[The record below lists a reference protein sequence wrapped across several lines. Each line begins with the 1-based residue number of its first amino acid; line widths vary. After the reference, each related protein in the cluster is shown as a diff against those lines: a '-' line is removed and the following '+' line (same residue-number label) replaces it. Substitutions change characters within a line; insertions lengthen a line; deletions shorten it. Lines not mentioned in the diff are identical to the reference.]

1 MTDTIFALSSGQVP
15 AAIGIIRISGPEAAG
30 AVEALAGSLPEP
42 RKAVLRALRDA
53 DGAMLDRALVLWF
66 PGEATA
72 TGEPSAEFHCHGG
85 RAVVAAV
92 EAALEAIPGLRRA
105 YPGEFTRRA
114 FLNGRIDLAQ
124 AEGLADLISS
134 ETESQRLSAIAAS
147 GGQLSSRI
155 DDWRNRVL
163 TLGAQ
168 VEAVLDF
175 SDEEDAEDL
184 PAEFELELTELQSEI
199 AEWLAR
205 PGAERLRDGVR
216 VVLGGP
222 PNSGKSSLFNALL
235 DEGAAIVS
243 DIAGTTRD
251 VIERPV
257 ALYGVPFVLVD
268 TAGVR
273 DGSDDAIEAVG
284 IERAWSE
291 FERADIVLWLGE
303 AGKGPAG
310 SIDVASKADLV
321 DGSRD
326 SSELSVSAVSGEG
339 LSDLIEIVVGKARS
353 LLPKPG
359 TAALN
364 RRQRA
369 VLSDASEG
377 LDTAAA
383 ATDPLIVGEGLRR
396 ARVAFDAFLGKASTE
411 DMLDNLFGRFCI
423 GK

>member
-15 AAIGIIRISGPEAAG
+15 AAIGIIRISGSEAAG

-42 RKAVLRALRDA
+42 RKAVLRTLRDA
-53 DGAMLDRALVLWF
+53 DGAVLDRALVLWF

-85 RAVVAAV
+85 RAVIAAV
-92 EAALEAIPGLRRA
+92 EAALGALPGLRRA
-105 YPGEFTRRA
+105 YPGEFSRRA

-134 ETESQRLSAIAAS
+134 ETESQRLAAIAAS

-155 DDWRNRVL
+155 DNWRDRVL

-175 SDEEDAEDL
+175 SDEEDADGL
-184 PAEFELELTELQSEI
+184 PEEFERELAELQSEI

-251 VIERPV
+251 VIERP
-257 ALYGVPFVLVD
+257 AAIDGVPFVLVD

-273 DGSDDAIEAVG
+273 DGSEDAIEAVG

-303 AGKGPAG
+303 AGLGPAG
-310 SIDVASKADLV
+310 SIKVTSKADLV
-321 DGSRD
+321 DVSGA
-326 SSELSVSAVSGEG
+326 LSGVKVSAVTGNG
-339 LSDLIEIVVGKARS
+339 LSDLIETVVGKARS

-364 RRQRA
+364 LRQRG
-369 VLSDASEG
+369 VLAEALEG
-377 LDTAAA
+377 LDIAGVG
-383 ATDPLIVGEGLRR
+383 TDPLIVGEGLRR